1 MVGLCLTC
9 RHARR
14 TVNDRGSVFY
24 RCELARTNPDF
35 PKYPA
40 LPVLSCSGRE
50 EVEDDRSR
58 PEIAANVRF
67 GPGGTPRKL
76 FK

>member
-14 TVNDRGSVFY
+14 TVSDRGSVFY

-40 LPVLSCSGRE
+40 LPVLSCAGRE
-50 EVEDDRSR
+50 EVEDDRSK
-58 PEIAANVRF
+58 A
-67 GPGGTPRKL
+67 
-76 FK
+76 